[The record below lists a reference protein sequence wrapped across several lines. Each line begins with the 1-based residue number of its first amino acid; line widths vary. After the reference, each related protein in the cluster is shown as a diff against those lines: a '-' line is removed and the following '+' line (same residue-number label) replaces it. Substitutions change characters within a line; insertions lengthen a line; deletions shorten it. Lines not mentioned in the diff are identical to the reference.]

1 MYLSLPKMAIPIWK
15 LLLTTR
21 NIILDVEEKIND
33 LLYIVTAQWQ
43 LAFNLNRKSCRVWLK
58 FEVLVQD
65 KVLCIAEAEGPA
77 GGKSGED
84 F

>member
-1 MYLSLPKMAIPIWK
+1 MAIPIWK

-33 LLYIVTAQWQ
+33 LLYIVKAQWQ

-65 KVLCIAEAEGPA
+65 KVLCIAEAEGPV
-77 GGKSGED
+77 GEKSGED